1 MLSDPR
7 KGDDLSWDPN
17 SLKSRFS
24 VPEERVAKYIPLLDS
39 LVTKQKVSFSQVEK
53 IVGKLVSLE
62 CAVPAGMWY
71 TRFQYAAMKQSGLSP
86 DCSKFQKGK
95 TFIPVTKELLE
106 EWNMWIFFLKLNS
119 GSAWKTLEAVF
130 IQADISS
137 DASGRTFAGVV
148 SKKGYPDRI
157 VAGEFH
163 GPMLAEDIQVKE
175 GEALRQTLH
184 MLVTESLEEIQG
196 KTLVCKV
203 DNQSLMAI
211 MERKGSTRMLAL
223 NHIGKQIYWLQQ
235 LGEFS
240 LKLEYVKSENN
251 RADIFT
257 RQSPGLE
264 TSLSNAD
271 FQRIWDKMGPFDWD
285 LMATSANVNVTPSGT
300 PLPFFSRYYDA
311 GSRAVNVF
319 SQVLLGME
327 APFCFPPEPII
338 LMLIKLLQA
347 QKRSCVVLVPNIN
360 GVWVNLLKLF
370 AVHTMLVSKPFDSRA
385 FTITHSTGKKVPK
398 IFHHAMIAAKLVF

>member
-1 MLSDPR
+1 
-7 KGDDLSWDPN
+7 
-17 SLKSRFS
+17 
-24 VPEERVAKYIPLLDS
+24 
-39 LVTKQKVSFSQVEK
+39 
-53 IVGKLVSLE
+53 
-62 CAVPAGMWY
+62 
-71 TRFQYAAMKQSGLSP
+71 
-86 DCSKFQKGK
+86 
-95 TFIPVTKELLE
+95 
-106 EWNMWIFFLKLNS
+106 
-119 GSAWKTLEAVF
+119 
-130 IQADISS
+130 
-137 DASGRTFAGVV
+137 
-148 SKKGYPDRI
+148 
-157 VAGEFH
+157 
-163 GPMLAEDIQVKE
+163 
-175 GEALRQTLH
+175 

-196 KTLVCKV
+196 ETLVCKV
-203 DNQSLMAI
+203 DNQSLMAV
-211 MERKGSTRMLAL
+211 MERKGSTRILAL

-251 RADIFT
+251 RADTFT

-264 TSLSNAD
+264 TSLSNVY
-271 FQRIWDKMGPFDWD
+271 FQRIWNEMGPFDWD

-385 FTITHSTGKKVPK
+385 FTITHPTGKRVPK
-398 IFHHAMIAAKLVF
+398 MYGHAMIAVKLAF